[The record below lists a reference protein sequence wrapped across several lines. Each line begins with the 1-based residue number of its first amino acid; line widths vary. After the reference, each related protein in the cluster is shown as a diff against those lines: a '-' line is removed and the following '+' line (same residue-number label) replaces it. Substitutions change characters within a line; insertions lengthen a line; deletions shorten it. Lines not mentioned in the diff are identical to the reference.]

1 MGLPAFLL
9 CGCIRVYLISLRGI
23 MYSAALISSNTLKV
37 GTVSLVTKALGAFLC
52 FCGDLC
58 LSRSE
63 SWIPILPPRESSHIG
78 S

>member
-1 MGLPAFLL
+1 
-9 CGCIRVYLISLRGI
+9 